1 MFAEML
7 KLDLIELAD
16 LVHPEKLVDA
26 IIKQNPSISIP
37 IPVEE
42 IARLAGISK
51 IQPLSSAGFE
61 GTLIAN
67 AEKSDGEIFFNS
79 TRPRSRQRFTI
90 GHELGHFLLPWHR
103 HTTFNC
109 TTEDISGRTNK
120 DWEAQANQFA
130 AELLL
135 PRSLVTQR
143 LKGYGSP
150 EMSNIQKLA
159 QDFET
164 SIEATARRFI
174 ELSEYPCAVV
184 FSKDNI
190 VRYSVKTELFAE
202 QLDVWKGDRLPNP
215 SMSRQAT
222 SDPDEWHEIE
232 AYWWLKE
239 RKGCEVPESVY
250 EQTLCQ
256 EIGYKVTL
264 LTYE

>member
-1 MFAEML
+1 MPAEMM

-16 LVHPEKLVDA
+16 LVHPEKLVDE

-51 IQPLSSAGFE
+51 IQPLNSAGFE
-61 GTLIAN
+61 GTLITN
-67 AEKSDGEIFFNS
+67 AEKSDGEIFFNA

-109 TTEDISGRTNK
+109 TTEDVSGRANK
-120 DWEAQANQFA
+120 DWETEANQFS

-143 LKGYGSP
+143 LQGYGSP
-150 EMSNIQKLA
+150 EMTHIQKLSE
-159 QDFET
+159 DFET

-174 ELSEYPCAVV
+174 ELSEHPCAVV
-184 FSKDNI
+184 FSKDNV
-190 VRYSVKTELFAE
+190 VRYIVKSEFFEE
-202 QLDVWKGDRLPNP
+202 QVDVWKGDRLPNP
-215 SMSRQAT
+215 SMSCQTT
-222 SDPDEWHEIE
+222 SDPDEWHRID
-232 AYWWLKE
+232 ACWWLKE
-239 RKGCEVPESVY
+239 RKGCKVPDSVY

-264 LTYE
+264 LRYE